1 MGLEIEHILRRAPQ
15 ALATGKDEI
24 MDMQSHLSE
33 AQIETVKR
41 YRKIEALVPA
51 HWTEDRV
58 LAHGIQQ
65 HYYRT
70 GGDKPRLL
78 LLHGFMESAL
88 SWLRTA
94 KVLESQYDVIMVDAR
109 GHGLSDGIASGY
121 SPQLLTDDVA
131 EFIRALGLDKPA
143 VLGFSLGG
151 EMALRLAA
159 LYPDLPRCVLVGGAN
174 DQLGDVEAMSSS
186 EGYKAWYNAWVAWL
200 RDLKTQTHEERLV
213 SSLHQLPPGAP
224 LPPEDEYVAMVE
236 SSARVDLGLVELGP
250 SLWSLRKA
258 QFEEVK
264 ALQERITCPVLLMY
278 SGYFSVPGAPQ
289 ALREEPSTQ
298 PNVKIVR
305 FENAG
310 HMIYRERF
318 DQFIDVVQR
327 FLREH

>member
-1 MGLEIEHILRRAPQ
+1 
-15 ALATGKDEI
+15 
-24 MDMQSHLSE
+24 
-33 AQIETVKR
+33 
-41 YRKIEALVPA
+41 
-51 HWTEDRV
+51 
-58 LAHGIQQ
+58 
-65 HYYRT
+65 
-70 GGDKPRLL
+70 
-78 LLHGFMESAL
+78 
-88 SWLRTA
+88 
-94 KVLESQYDVIMVDAR
+94 
-109 GHGLSDGIASGY
+109 
-121 SPQLLTDDVA
+121 
-131 EFIRALGLDKPA
+131 
-143 VLGFSLGG
+143 
-151 EMALRLAA
+151 MALRLAA